1 MQVVFARIQPLAC
14 ECGFIALATKLDTK
28 LVTMDKK
35 LLCAFPKRAVVLSA
49 R

>member
-14 ECGFIALATKLDTK
+14 DCGFIALATQLDAK

-35 LLCAFPKRAVVLSA
+35 QLRAFPKRAVALVG
-49 R
+49 